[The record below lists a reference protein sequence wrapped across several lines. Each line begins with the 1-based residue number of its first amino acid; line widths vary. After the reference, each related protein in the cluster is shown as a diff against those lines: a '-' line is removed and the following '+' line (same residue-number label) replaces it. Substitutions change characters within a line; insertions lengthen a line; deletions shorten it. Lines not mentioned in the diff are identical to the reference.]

1 MCIEYNC
8 YYVAMEM
15 IFANRLKELRK
26 SENMSQTQLAKIIGI
41 AQSNVSDWENDV
53 SRPEYENLIKIA
65 KIFDVSTDYLLGL
78 TDYSDI

>member
-1 MCIEYNC
+1 
-8 YYVAMEM
+8 MEM